1 MNKRITYK
9 LVLPVLFA
17 LLGNSLFGQSKDFA
31 NGQDLVKKV
40 YDKLNSLKNI
50 QYHHSRIVDVKSEL
64 IYSKYDGEM
73 KMLFTPKS
81 KIGVFYLFEDTNGG
95 ITTYDGK
102 AEYNQ
107 FKKEDRAERNTII
120 SINYFNSK
128 SFLNPSINTIRAN
141 FEWLRNTADYLI
153 TSADTIIETKKYN
166 NIYFQFKGN
175 TLSANEGKLEKLEGD
190 IVFYYTIVVDSHTY
204 LPYKIIRKYSLNTE
218 DATTTT
224 FTNIEIDKNIIS
236 EDIFTPANINLA
248 KTKIEK
254 VSVKNN
260 NWTLPMLH
268 ADTSV
273 SKALLKGNVLMLE
286 FFFVGCSPCKKAM
299 PWLASLKEKYKGK
312 AFKLYSVNP
321 IDSKDLIEKYTKK
334 SKIINYDILYNAN
347 NLIADYGIN
356 GYPQI
361 ILLNKKGEIIYNGSL
376 VENKIMKLIK
386 ENL

>member
-17 LLGNSLFGQSKDFA
+17 LLGNSLFGQCKDFA

-107 FKKEDRAERNTII
+107 FKKEDRAERDTIV
-120 SINYFNSK
+120 SINDFNSK
-128 SFLNPSINTIRAN
+128 SFLNPSINTVRVN

-153 TSADTIIETKKYN
+153 TSADTIIETKKYS
-166 NIYFQFKGN
+166 NIYFQIKGN
-175 TLSANEGKLEKLEGD
+175 TISANEGKLEKLEGD
-190 IVFYYTIVVDSHTY
+190 IVFYYTIVVDAKTY
-204 LPYKIIRKYSLNTE
+204 LPYKIIRKYSLNAE
-218 DATTTT
+218 DAIATT

-236 EDIFTPANINLA
+236 ENIFTPTNINLA

-273 SKALLKGNVLMLE
+273 SKTFLKGNVVMLE

-312 AFKLYSVNP
+312 AFKFYSVNP
-321 IDSKDLIEKYTKK
+321 IDSKGLIEKYKRQNT
-334 SKIINYDILYNAN
+334 IINYDILYNTN
-347 NLIADYGIN
+347 SLSKDYDVN
-356 GYPQI
+356 YYPKVV
-361 ILLNKKGEIIYNGSL
+361 LLNKNGDIIYNGPL
-376 VENKIMKLIK
+376 IKNVIVKLIK